1 MAVGCGQARDTLMKK
16 YELLLVLPGTLDE
29 KETEAK
35 ANEILTLV
43 KANSPA
49 GEIHLLGKNRLAYP
63 IKQIR
68 YGYFYTIVF
77 EADPA
82 GLKTIAGK
90 IALLPTPLRTM
101 ISHFNTTL
109 TAAQKIV
116 YSTDE
121 AGVTT
126 MREKEFLAVP
136 ERVTSVNMPTFT
148 VPEVATES
156 APARS
161 NAERK
166 IDEINI
172 DEINKKL
179 DDLMKGDVIPG
190 V

>member
-1 MAVGCGQARDTLMKK
+1 MKK
-16 YELLLVLPGTLDE
+16 YELLLVLPGTLDD
-29 KETEAK
+29 KESESK
-35 ANEILTLV
+35 ANEILALV
-43 KANSPA
+43 KENSTA
-49 GEIHLLGKNRLAYP
+49 AEIHLLGKNRLAYP
-63 IKQIR
+63 IRQIR

-77 EADPA
+77 DAEPN
-82 GLKTIAGK
+82 GLKTIQGK
-90 IALLPTPLRTM
+90 VTLLRDPLRTM

-126 MREKEFLAVP
+126 MREKERFNV
-136 ERVTSVNMPTFT
+136 MPTVAPLAPVAAVVF
-148 VPEVATES
+148 PELVAVS
-156 APARS
+156 APAKS

-166 IDEINI
+166 IDDLNI

>member
-1 MAVGCGQARDTLMKK
+1 MKK

-29 KETEAK
+29 KESEAK
-35 ANEILTLV
+35 ANEILALV
-43 KANSPA
+43 KENSTA
-49 GEIHLLGKNRLAYP
+49 AEIHLLGKNRLAYA
-63 IKQIR
+63 IRQIR

-82 GLKTIAGK
+82 GLKALHDKT
-90 IALLPTPLRTM
+90 ALLREPLRVM

-126 MREKEFLAVP
+126 MVREKEYAAAPQRVSPAAAPSITIPELAP
-136 ERVTSVNMPTFT
+136 ENI
-148 VPEVATES
+148 
-156 APARS
+156 PAKS

-166 IDEINI
+166 IDDINI

>member
-1 MAVGCGQARDTLMKK
+1 MPKK

-29 KETEAK
+29 KESEAK
-35 ANEILTLV
+35 ANEILVLV
-43 KANSPA
+43 KENATTA
-49 GEIHLLGKNRLAYP
+49 EIHLLGKNRLAYA
-63 IKQIR
+63 IRQIR

-77 EADPA
+77 EADQA
-82 GLKTIAGK
+82 GLKIVHDKT
-90 IALLPTPLRTM
+90 ALLREPLRVM

-126 MREKEFLAVP
+126 MREKEYAAAPQRFVPSTPVAAAIPELAP
-136 ERVTSVNMPTFT
+136 ENI
-148 VPEVATES
+148 
-156 APARS
+156 PAKS

-166 IDEINI
+166 IDEINL

-179 DDLMKGDVIPG
+179 DDLMKGDVILG